1 MKRQASE
8 EGLYSGGHLLRYA
21 AFASENI
28 KPRPV
33 DIWLPPGYDDGD
45 DARYPVIYMHDGQNL
60 FEPGLAYVGVDWGID
75 EAIVRLMHAGK
86 TGGAIVVAPWNT
98 ERRRA
103 EYMPQK
109 PLSTPAMREQA
120 RRFAAENGA
129 LPFSDFYLRFLVEEL
144 KPFVDATYR
153 TRPGREAT
161 FIMGSSMGGL
171 ISLYGLCEHPQIFG
185 AAACVSTHW
194 PIGEEPLVDWFA
206 AALPAP
212 GTHRIY
218 FDYGTETLDAQYEP
232 YQARMDGHMEAV
244 GYRRGVDW
252 ETLKFEGAEHSEVS
266 WRERADIPLAFLLG
280 NLGPSHH

>member
-1 MKRQASE
+1 MTVQATG
-8 EGLYSGGHLLRYA
+8 EGLYSGGQLLRYA
-21 AFASENI
+21 RFPSENV

-33 DIWLPPGYDDGD
+33 DVWLPPGYDDDSG
-45 DARYPVIYMHDGQNL
+45 ALYPVIYMHDGQNL
-60 FEPGLAYVGVDWGID
+60 FEPGLAYAGVDWGID

-103 EYMPQK
+103 EYVPQK

-144 KPFVDATYR
+144 KPFVDAIYR

-232 YQARMDGHMEAV
+232 YQARMDGHMEA
-244 GYRRGVDW
+244 GG
-252 ETLKFEGAEHSEVS
+252 
-266 WRERADIPLAFLLG
+266 
-280 NLGPSHH
+280 

>member
-8 EGLYSGGHLLRYA
+8 EGLYSGGQLLRYA

-86 TGGAIVVAPWNT
+86 TGGAIVVAPWHT

-171 ISLYGLCEHPQIFG
+171 NSLYGLCEHPQIFG

-232 YQARMDGHMEAV
+232 YQARMHGHMEAA

>member
-1 MKRQASE
+1 
-8 EGLYSGGHLLRYA
+8 GLYSGGQLLRYA

-45 DARYPVIYMHDGQNL
+45 DARYPAIYMHDGQNL
-60 FEPGLAYVGVDWGID
+60 FETGLAYAGGDWGID
-75 EAIVRLMHAGK
+75 EALVRLMHAGK

-144 KPFVDATYR
+144 KPFVDAAYR

-161 FIMGSSMGGL
+161 FIMG
-171 ISLYGLCEHPQIFG
+171 
-185 AAACVSTHW
+185 
-194 PIGEEPLVDWFA
+194 
-206 AALPAP
+206 
-212 GTHRIY
+212 
-218 FDYGTETLDAQYEP
+218 
-232 YQARMDGHMEAV
+232 
-244 GYRRGVDW
+244 
-252 ETLKFEGAEHSEVS
+252 
-266 WRERADIPLAFLLG
+266 
-280 NLGPSHH
+280 

>member
-8 EGLYSGGHLLRYA
+8 EGLYSGGQLLRFA

-33 DIWLPPGYDDGD
+33 DIWLPPGYDDVD

-232 YQARMDGHMEAV
+232 YQARMDGHMEVA

>member
-1 MKRQASE
+1 MTVQATD
-8 EGLYSGGHLLRYA
+8 EGLYSGGQLLRYA
-21 AFASENI
+21 PFPSENI

-45 DARYPVIYMHDGQNL
+45 DTRYPVIYMHDGQNL
-60 FEPGLAYVGVDWGID
+60 FEPGLAFAGVDWGID

-86 TGGAIVVAPWNT
+86 TGGAIVVAPWNSA
-98 ERRRA
+98 RRRS

-109 PLSTPAMREQA
+109 PLATPALREQA
-120 RRFAAENGA
+120 RHFAAENGA
-129 LPFSDFYLRFLVEEL
+129 LPYSDLYLRFLVEEL

-153 TRPGREAT
+153 TRPGRNT
-161 FIMGSSMGGL
+161 TSVMGSSMGGL
-171 ISLYGLCEHPQIFG
+171 ISLYALCEYPRVFG

-194 PIGEEPLVDWFA
+194 PIGEDPLVDWFEN
-206 AALPAP
+206 ALPAP

-218 FDYGTETLDAQYEP
+218 FDYGTETLDAHYEP
-232 YQARMDGHMEAV
+232 YQARMDGHVEAA

-266 WRERADIPLAFLLG
+266 WRERAEIPLAFLLG
-280 NLGPSHH
+280 NERK